1 MDKIYVIKTGCTP
14 AEAISKR
21 AALQNL
27 IPECDFNIIFDSV
40 KNCTSTLYM
49 ELNEA
54 KIISKK

>member
-40 KNCTSTLYM
+40 KNGTCTLYM

>member
-1 MDKIYVIKTGCTP
+1 MEKIYIIKTGCTP

-27 IPECDFNIIFDSV
+27 LPECVFNIVFDSV
-40 KNCTSTLYM
+40 ENGTCTLYLK
-49 ELNEA
+49 LNEA